1 MDNRN
6 YKVFYLTLVSFCIY
20 IIVSIIFEVFNY
32 SWEPFDRINL
42 VSDVFHSN
50 RETDSVKS
58 TVSIKDSLLAAK
70 ANDSTSSENNFDLYK
85 KPKLITNFQAENQ
98 SALPSFSE
106 KIQRLK
112 NGEKIKIRIAY
123 FGDSMIEGDLLTQTL
138 RALLQQEYGGSGVGY
153 LPITSVTSGFRQ
165 TATASGQGWEDIS
178 FMTKGA
184 KNMYLSGHYFIGKGS
199 ASFTDNTIKNPG
211 ILLEKSLIFG
221 KMNDE
226 NIGYNGSS
234 VALHSEK
241 SVNRKVLSKDA
252 SRTIRLQS
260 ENPQNLLYG
269 VSFESESGIMVDNF
283 SFRGITGVE
292 LNKLNEDFMKSIQEA
307 NHYDLIV
314 LQYGVNLLFR
324 PNDTNYDYYTKMM
337 TPVLKKMKNAFSDAD
352 FLIISSAD
360 RAFKYDGVFKTAIGL
375 PNLLETQ
382 ALLAFDNGFAF
393 YNQFETMGGANS
405 IVKWA
410 EQTPALA
417 NKDYVHPNHKGAEVL
432 AQKLFEALQNDY
444 QKYTVKKNNEQ

>member
-1 MDNRN
+1 MDNRIS
-6 YKVFYLTLVSFCIY
+6 KVLYVTLLSFFLY
-20 IIVSIIFEVFNY
+20 FSVSIIFEVFNY

-42 VSDVFHSN
+42 VSDVFHSDKKGKDSSPKTN
-50 RETDSVKS
+50 VKDSVIASKA
-58 TVSIKDSLLAAK
+58 KDSAAT
-70 ANDSTSSENNFDLYK
+70 ATDFELYK
-85 KPKLITNFQAENQ
+85 KPQLITNFKTDNQ
-98 SALPSFSE
+98 SALSSFAE
-106 KIQRLK
+106 KLQRLK
-112 NGEKIKIRIAY
+112 NGEKIKIRIGY

-153 LPITSVTSGFRQ
+153 LPITSLTSGFRQ
-165 TATASGQGWEDIS
+165 TATASGSNWEDTS

-184 KNMYLSGHYFIGKGS
+184 KNMYLSGHYFTGQGS
-199 ASFTDNTIKNPG
+199 ASFTDNTITTPEVL
-211 ILLEKSLIFG
+211 IEKSLIFG
-221 KMNDE
+221 KTNPKS
-226 NIGYNGSS
+226 IRYNGTS
-234 VALHSEK
+234 VALQSSEL
-241 SVNRKVLSKDA
+241 VNRQVLSKDA
-252 SRTIRLQS
+252 SKTIKIQS
-260 ENPQNLLYG
+260 ENASDVLYG
-269 VSFESESGIMVDNF
+269 VSFESESGIFVDNF

-292 LNKLNEDFMKSIQEA
+292 LNKLSEDFMKSVQQA

-314 LQYGVNLLFR
+314 MQYGVNLLFR

-337 TPVLKKMKNAFSDAD
+337 SPVFKKMKTAFSDSD

-393 YNQFETMGGANS
+393 YNQFETMGGTNS

-410 EQTPALA
+410 EQSPPLA

-432 AQKLFEALQNDY
+432 AKKLFEAIQNDY
-444 QKYTVKKNNEQ
+444 HKYSPKKTNGQ